1 MGLTDNIKGMAG
13 NAQQGAK
20 AAGFSLLQRLLR
32 GISGFFIGIVLA
44 LIVQE
49 FTQNGTLI
57 LVFLTILFSSIVYR
71 LLRPLNL
78 WQILVFDLI
87 VGLVANTLRM
97 YIMMA
102 P

>member
-1 MGLTDNIKGMAG
+1 MALTDNLKGMAG
-13 NAQQGAK
+13 NAQQNAK
-20 AAGFSLLQRLLR
+20 AAGMSLLQRLLR
-32 GISGFFIGIVLA
+32 GVSGFFIGIVFA

-57 LVFLTILFSSIVYR
+57 LVFLTILFASIVYR

-78 WQILVFDLI
+78 WQIVVFDII
-87 VGLVANTLRM
+87 VALVANTLRM